1 MKRRI
6 KNIAFI
12 TMAAVMGFGVVAC
25 KKGEVNAPGEVE
37 LFSTYITQ
45 NVIQDIAVEETQ
57 KLPAKFSF
65 VAGKGEVE
73 AAQLVM
79 KAISN
84 VGAYTFSVS
93 DLKNANGD
101 VFAKENFEIFNQK
114 YIEVSSQTKGEYGE
128 YGFYPDILMP
138 FETSVEYGEN
148 NIKEGN
154 NQAIIVQATIPTEQ
168 AAGVYTGKFTLT
180 VDGKTHTVDVEMK
193 IYDVTIPTTT
203 GLESL
208 YIITRENLAQGEGD
222 DSLEMYKKYYDKLL
236 EYKSMGYF
244 LPASKDDAKGY
255 AAAVREYYDKIAN
268 YAIPYSYN
276 VSGNYYTLNIAGTWA
291 YIEEIL
297 KLALEDGVNYLDK
310 VANYYGV
317 IDEPISNGTT
327 GKCNT
332 FCDSYNAGVIELA
345 NMVRSYGEE
354 GSYSESQLALLENI
368 AKSVEVMPNY
378 VTAHYHETVK
388 DHIVN
393 YCPIFSGFDTE
404 VSRGRYESVGGSDWF
419 YGCTS
424 PRSPYPTFH
433 IDDADR
439 LSSTQQLGWMASEY
453 DVAGVLYWE
462 VAYYVNAQ
470 SSDDHYVGTD
480 CYDVANRCVNSN
492 GEGFLFYPG
501 APYGIDGPVASN
513 RLLSMRDGCDDYD
526 LIQLLEKEYEKNG
539 YNAQEALD
547 ILNRSLY
554 NGTKAIRD
562 NHAVLARARES
573 VLNLVE
579 LAQKEGV
586 FITKTTST
594 ASGWL
599 LTGIAPE
606 GKEIKVNGNKIAD
619 GGEFNFELKLV
630 ANENIAAL
638 SCGDLVVNYVLNGVK
653 TKVYGDDSSKKLSVL
668 TTEQVS
674 AETVSGDAIGYNGNV
689 VKVAFTDMETPS
701 FVMISSNFKEIIH
714 QNVKDFIITIYN
726 PTQTRFEMQIR
737 MQGQR
742 YDFTVTNVY
751 LKPGMNEIHLEEL
764 SVLDWRTHKY
774 MQNITFNLIGDGAL
788 SEVYI
793 CDAYKVE
800 VK

>member
-1 MKRRI
+1 MKKKI
-6 KNIAFI
+6 NCL
-12 TMAAVMGFGVVAC
+12 AVTALAVAMSFVATAC
-25 KKGEVNAPGEVE
+25 KPTEVNTPGEVN

-45 NVIQDIAVEETQ
+45 NVMQDIKVKEEV

-79 KAISN
+79 EATKAVSD
-84 VGAYTFSVS
+84 YTFSVS
-93 DLKNANGD
+93 DLTNENGD
-101 VFAKENFEIFNQK
+101 TFSKENFEVFNQK
-114 YIEVSSQTKGEYGE
+114 YIEVKSGTKGEYGE
-128 YGFYPDILMP
+128 FGFYPDILMP
-138 FETSVEYGEN
+138 FEKSVEYGEN
-148 NIKEGN
+148 KISEGQ
-154 NQAIIVQATIPTEQ
+154 NQAIIVQATVPTEQ

-180 VDGKTHTVDVEMK
+180 VDGKTHMVDVEMK

-222 DSLEMYKKYYDKLL
+222 DSLAMYKKYYDKLL

-244 LPASKDDAKGY
+244 LPASQYDEVGY
-255 AAAVREYYDKIAN
+255 AAAVREYYHKISN
-268 YAIPYSYN
+268 YAIPYAYN
-276 VSGNYYTLNIAGTWA
+276 VVGSNYTLSIEGTWA
-291 YIEEIL
+291 YIVEIL
-297 KLALEDGVNYLDK
+297 KLSLEDGINYLDK
-310 VANYYGV
+310 AANYYGV
-317 IDEPISNGTT
+317 VDEPISNGTT
-327 GKCNT
+327 DKCNT

-345 NMVRSYGEE
+345 NKVRSYGEA

-368 AKSVEVMPNY
+368 AKTIEVMPNY
-378 VTAHYHETVK
+378 ITAHYHETIK
-388 DHIVN
+388 DHVVN
-393 YCPIFSGFDTE
+393 YCPTFNEFDTE
-404 VSRGRYESVGGSDWF
+404 VERGHYASVEGPDWF

-453 DVAGVLYWE
+453 DVSGVLYWE
-462 VAYYVNAQ
+462 VAFYVNGQ
-470 SSDDHYVGTD
+470 SSDDDKVGTD
-480 CYDVANRCVNSN
+480 CYEVACRCVNSN

-526 LIQLLEKEYEKNG
+526 LLQVLKKEYAENG
-539 YNAQEALD
+539 YDAQAALE
-547 ILNRSLY
+547 ILQRSIY

-562 NHAVLARARES
+562 NHAALARARES
-573 VLNLVE
+573 VFNLVE
-579 LAQKEGV
+579 LAQKEDV

-599 LTGIAPE
+599 VKGVAPD
-606 GKEIKVNGNKIAD
+606 GKEVKVNAAKVAD
-619 GGEFNFELKLV
+619 GGEFSFELKLE
-630 ANENIAAL
+630 ANENVAVL
-638 SCGDLVVNYVLNGVK
+638 SCGDFVVNYVLNGVK
-653 TKVYGDDSSKKLSVL
+653 TKIYGDDSAKKLSVL

-674 AETVSGDAIGYNGNV
+674 AETVAGDTIGYSGNV
-689 VKVAFTDMETPS
+689 VKVGFSGMPEPS
-701 FVMISSNFKEIIH
+701 FTLLASDFKDVIN

-726 PTQTRFEMQIR
+726 PTQTRFEMDIR

-742 YDFTVTNVY
+742 YDFTVTKVY
-751 LKPGMNEIHLEEL
+751 LNPGMNEIHLEEL

-774 MQNITFNLIGDGAL
+774 MQNMTFSLVGDGAV